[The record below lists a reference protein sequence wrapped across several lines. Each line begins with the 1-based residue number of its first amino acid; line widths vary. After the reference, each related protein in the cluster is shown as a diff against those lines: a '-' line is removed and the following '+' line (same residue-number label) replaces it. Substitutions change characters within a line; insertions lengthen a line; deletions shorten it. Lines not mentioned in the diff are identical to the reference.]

1 MSRIRIITPG
11 MLSTIQDRG
20 RIGYQQYGIPVSGA
34 SDRYSL
40 QLANILV
47 GNNRYEGCIEMTMK
61 GAAIV
66 FLSKST
72 IAITGADM
80 LPILNNNPIRAYE
93 TVTVDAGDVLEMN
106 IAQKGL
112 RSYLSIAGG
121 FDLEEIMGSKSTYIR
136 GGFGGYKGRKL
147 KSGDV
152 LDINPSNFNQI
163 RKIPV
168 DMIPIYGSDTTLSII
183 VGTEEECFAEKSIET
198 FLNSSYTIT
207 GQSDRM
213 GIRLE
218 GPPIKHIDS
227 ADILSSG
234 ISEGTIQ
241 VPKNG
246 QPIIMMADRQTTGG
260 YTRIANVISTDIPK
274 LAQMKPGDT
283 IHFQKISLS
292 DAHSRIRLQEE
303 KFQALIRT
311 FQNPKRTFRVSVN
324 GTVFEVDVWEK

>member
-1 MSRIRIITPG
+1 
-11 MLSTIQDRG
+11 
-20 RIGYQQYGIPVSGA
+20 
-34 SDRYSL
+34 
-40 QLANILV
+40 V

-61 GAAIV
+61 GATIA
-66 FLSKST
+66 FFSKSA

-80 LPILNNNPIRAYE
+80 LPVLNNSPVRTYE
-93 TVTVDAGDVLEMN
+93 TVMVEAGDVLEMSM
-106 IAQKGL
+106 AQKGL
-112 RSYLSIAGG
+112 RAYLAIAGG
-121 FDLEEIMGSKSTYIR
+121 FEIEEIMGSKSTYIR

-147 KSGDV
+147 KSGDE

-163 RKIPV
+163 LMIPG
-168 DMIPIYGSDTTLSII
+168 DMIPIYGSYTDLSVII
-183 VGTEEECFAEKSIET
+183 GTEEECFAEKSIET

-213 GIRLE
+213 GVRLE
-218 GPPIKHIDS
+218 GSPITHIGS

-274 LAQMKPGDT
+274 LTQMKPGDT
-283 IHFQKISLS
+283 IGFQSVSLS
-292 DAHSRIRLQEE
+292 DAHNRIKSQEE
-303 KFQALIRT
+303 ELQALIRT
-311 FQNPKRTFRVSVN
+311 FQNPNRTFRVCVN
-324 GTVFEVDVWEK
+324 GKVFEVEIQDTHQ

>member
-34 SDRYSL
+34 ADRYSL

-47 GNNRYEGCIEMTMK
+47 GNNRYEGCIEMTMM
-61 GAAIV
+61 GATIA
-66 FLSKST
+66 FFSKSA

-80 LPILNNNPIRAYE
+80 RPMINNNPIRAYE
-93 TVTVDAGDVLEMN
+93 TVMVEAGDVLEMSM
-106 IAQKGL
+106 AQKGL
-112 RSYLSIAGG
+112 RAYLAIAGG
-121 FDLEEIMGSKSTYIR
+121 FEIEEIMGSKSTYIR
-136 GGFGGYKGRKL
+136 GRFGGYKGRKL
-147 KSGDV
+147 KSGDE

-168 DMIPIYGSDTTLSII
+168 DMIPIYVYDTTLS
-183 VGTEEECFAEKSIET
+183 VVMGTEEDYFTEESIET

-207 GQSDRM
+207 EQSDRM

-218 GPPIKHIDS
+218 GPPITHIGS